1 MAKRS
6 ITTNPLID
14 QLKSAGGGVGT
25 QRLAGFV
32 GRSSDGK
39 IELYTDLSMASFVE
53 IAEADVVHVID
64 GEKPSDPSQLFV
76 RQDARVQ
83 IRHSTTLKDL
93 AKGGCD
99 CGTPV
104 RTIAQQR
111 NGGGGFDD
119 TEYDCFGRYAR
130 CKIKCWLDHMGDP
143 AMQSACEDSCNA
155 AYRLCRSVGGLG
167 GGGLVLY

>member
-111 NGGGGFDD
+111 DGGGFRHKSRIPRHQRGD
-119 TEYDCFGRYAR
+119 T
-130 CKIKCWLDHMGDP
+130 
-143 AMQSACEDSCNA
+143 
-155 AYRLCRSVGGLG
+155 RLCRDLRSESERQTPDSLAVARRPRRWWLQRLG
-167 GGGLVLY
+167 VRMVTRLQ